1 MIFSCTSGP
10 KEVLWADA
18 ESGNTGSSVLE
29 RGEVGVDQARG
40 WLGIYSQCRRRE
52 ARCENMDAGGAEDS
66 GISGKSQVS
75 GDDRGEASSEV
86 DKRHEAERR
95 RPSEA
100 RVRPDRS
107 VVEDARAL
115 ESAGGVRAWPT
126 AI

>member
-10 KEVLWADA
+10 KDVLWADA

-29 RGEVGVDQARG
+29 RGEDDVDQARG

-52 ARCENMDAGGAEDS
+52 AKSGGAGDS
-66 GISGKSQVS
+66 GMEGESQVT
-75 GDDRGEASSEV
+75 GEGRGEASSEV

-95 RPSEA
+95 RPSDA
-100 RVRPDRS
+100 SVRPDRS